1 MRDYHDHD
9 KGDPYDPGC
18 QACNPPAGEG
28 CLSSDLF
35 CDSTMSN
42 TPKTDQVLL
51 DDEIESL
58 EVRISIM
65 TDLCRQLEVSA
76 AKIPV
81 LKKAFANFDD
91 AREANQWPNTGQAWD
106 KDATELI
113 DKLRN
118 ILQNAKADS

>member
-1 MRDYHDHD
+1 MLLTTIHGRMCREC
-9 KGDPYDPGC
+9 K
-18 QACNPPAGEG
+18 EL
-28 CLSSDLF
+28 LSSDLF

-65 TDLCRQLEVSA
+65 TDLCRQMEVSA
-76 AKIPV
+76 AKIPL

-118 ILQNAKADS
+118 ILQNATDQTAP